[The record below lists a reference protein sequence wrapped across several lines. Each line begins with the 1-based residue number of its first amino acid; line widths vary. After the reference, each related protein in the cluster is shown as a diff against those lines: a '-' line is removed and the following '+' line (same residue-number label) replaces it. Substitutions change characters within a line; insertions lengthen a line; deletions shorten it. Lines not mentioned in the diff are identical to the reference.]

1 VFYLIILK
9 FISIK
14 IEGILNKV
22 IMKTLGEKF
31 RILRQKKGVNQK
43 AMADLLEISIP
54 AYSKLETSITDP
66 NFSRI
71 NQIAEVHKLTLREL
85 LDVGEEGVS
94 EQTQLIEQLKQK
106 ISELESTVIR
116 LQGKVID
123 LYDQDDRRN
132 NR

>member
-1 VFYLIILK
+1 
-9 FISIK
+9 
-14 IEGILNKV
+14 
-22 IMKTLGEKF
+22 MKTLGEKF

-71 NQIAEVHKLTLREL
+71 NQIADVHQLTLREL
-85 LDVGEEGVS
+85 LDIGEEGVN
-94 EQTQLIEQLKQK
+94 EETQLIEQLKEK

-116 LQGKVID
+116 LQSKLID
-123 LYDQDDRRN
+123 LYDKEDERSKT
-132 NR
+132 

>member
-1 VFYLIILK
+1 
-9 FISIK
+9 
-14 IEGILNKV
+14 
-22 IMKTLGEKF
+22 
-31 RILRQKKGVNQK
+31 
-43 AMADLLEISIP
+43 MADLLEISIP

>member
-1 VFYLIILK
+1 
-9 FISIK
+9 
-14 IEGILNKV
+14 
-22 IMKTLGEKF
+22 MKTLGEKF

-85 LDVGEEGVS
+85 LDVGEEGIS

-106 ISELESTVIR
+106 VSELESTVIR

-123 LYDQDDRRN
+123 LYDQDERRN
-132 NR
+132 SK

>member
-1 VFYLIILK
+1 
-9 FISIK
+9 
-14 IEGILNKV
+14 
-22 IMKTLGEKF
+22 MKTLGEKF

-123 LYDQDDRRN
+123 LYDQDDKRN

>member
-1 VFYLIILK
+1 
-9 FISIK
+9 
-14 IEGILNKV
+14 
-22 IMKTLGEKF
+22 MKTLGEKF
-31 RILRQKKGVNQK
+31 RILRQKRGVNQK

-85 LDVGEEGVS
+85 LDVGEEGIS
-94 EQTQLIEQLKQK
+94 EQTQLIDQLKLK
-106 ISELESTVIR
+106 VSELENTVIR
-116 LQGKVID
+116 LQGKLID
-123 LYDQDDRRN
+123 LYDQDDKRN